1 MLMSAYNLR
10 YTKNTMYSTM
20 SSSQKRL
27 KRTSNLNKII
37 TYLDW
42 LYGNFDIT
50 TPNKLSERL
59 KLTEQPLTADDINRL
74 TQLFEL
80 NDKEI
85 ANILQLF

>member
-1 MLMSAYNLR
+1 
-10 YTKNTMYSTM
+10 MYSTM

-42 LYGNFDIT
+42 LYGNFDIR
-50 TPNKLSERL
+50 TPNKLSEGL
-59 KLTEQPLTADDINRL
+59 KLTEQPLTVDDINRL